1 VDRSKGRHALG
12 YSGARAQDNRFSTH
26 SALLAGDPPREPRS
40 DRFEPESNPARP
52 DFDAT
57 GRGAE
62 KLSFLRGRS
71 ATRPWERGPS
81 QTASTSQDI
90 FDSIGPAPRDKDP
103 FRWGGDLR
111 MSSRTRNLLLAAA
124 IPVVMVV
131 VAFSLLP
138 SGSASVS
145 SAGESAGKAVAPS
158 SAPTVVPRGA
168 ESDGTN
174 NDTVEQGRRAYAVAV
189 PELKGLPPEAIPGT
203 RLELWVAWDP
213 PVTKQPRVQ

>member
-1 VDRSKGRHALG
+1 M
-12 YSGARAQDNRFSTH
+12 
-26 SALLAGDPPREPRS
+26 
-40 DRFEPESNPARP
+40 
-52 DFDAT
+52 
-57 GRGAE
+57 
-62 KLSFLRGRS
+62 SFLRGRS

-131 VAFSLLP
+131 VALTLLP
-138 SGSASVS
+138 SGSASV
-145 SAGESAGKAVAPS
+145 GESAGKAVAPS
-158 SAPTVVPRGA
+158 RASTVDPRGD
-168 ESDGTN
+168 ESDMTS
-174 NDTVEQGRRAYAVAV
+174 NDAVEQGRRAYAVAL

-213 PVTKQPRVQ
+213 PVTKQPRVQKLIEDVILAEMIPPVVPEAPATAVLSVPTKTLPDLLYGDRYGALSATIVPGD